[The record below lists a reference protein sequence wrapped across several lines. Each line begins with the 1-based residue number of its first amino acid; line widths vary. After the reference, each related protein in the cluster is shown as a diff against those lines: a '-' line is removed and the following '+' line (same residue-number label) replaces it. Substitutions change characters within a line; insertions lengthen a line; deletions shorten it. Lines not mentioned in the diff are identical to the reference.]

1 MKTNFDLG
9 MITMGN
15 IEYDILKRMMRIMGY
30 VLLCS
35 LNIVVRLL
43 CQITGWYTYD

>member
-1 MKTNFDLG
+1 MKTTCDLG

-15 IEYDILKRMMRIMGY
+15 IEYDIPKRMMRIMGY

-35 LNIVVRLL
+35 LNIVVTLL